1 MKVLIIGGGGREHAL
16 AWKFAQSDRVKD
28 VYVAPGNGG
37 TATMNKGTNVNIAA
51 DDIEGLKAFAK
62 KNENIDL
69 TVVGPEVALVAG
81 VVNAFREEGLKVFGP
96 DANGARLE
104 GSKSFS
110 KRFMEKYGI
119 PTANFKVFTDF
130 EEAKKKNVGVFGYPM
145 VIKADGLAAGKGVVI
160 AKKTEEEALE
170 AMEDMMVKKKVFGE
184 AGETVLVEEFLG
196 GLEASVLCFVD
207 GKTIV
212 PMESVQDYKRIFDN
226 NQGPNTGGMGTYS
239 PNLIYTDSI
248 EEKVRE
254 MVLEPVRKGLEAE
267 KMDYKGVIFIG
278 LMIDGKDIRVLEF
291 NVRFG
296 DPETQVVM
304 PKLQNDIVDVTEA
317 ILDQRLSQVKLEW
330 DPNTYICVILASEGY
345 PENYQKGVQ
354 INGLNDCDL
363 VFHSGTKFEDDVLK
377 TNGGRVL
384 GVIGN
389 GSNIKEARK
398 SVYGQLEKVNF
409 NGMQY
414 RTDIGML
421 IRV

>member
-1 MKVLIIGGGGREHAL
+1 
-16 AWKFAQSDRVKD
+16 
-28 VYVAPGNGG
+28 
-37 TATMNKGTNVNIAA
+37 
-51 DDIEGLKAFAK
+51 
-62 KNENIDL
+62 
-69 TVVGPEVALVAG
+69 
-81 VVNAFREEGLKVFGP
+81 
-96 DANGARLE
+96 
-104 GSKSFS
+104 
-110 KRFMEKYGI
+110 
-119 PTANFKVFTDF
+119 
-130 EEAKKKNVGVFGYPM
+130 
-145 VIKADGLAAGKGVVI
+145 
-160 AKKTEEEALE
+160 
-170 AMEDMMVKKKVFGE
+170 
-184 AGETVLVEEFLG
+184 
-196 GLEASVLCFVD
+196 
-207 GKTIV
+207 
-212 PMESVQDYKRIFDN
+212 
-226 NQGPNTGGMGTYS
+226 
-239 PNLIYTDSI
+239 
-248 EEKVRE
+248 
-254 MVLEPVRKGLEAE
+254 
-267 KMDYKGVIFIG
+267 
-278 LMIDGKDIRVLEF
+278 
-291 NVRFG
+291 
-296 DPETQVVM
+296 M

>member
-37 TATMNKGTNVNIAA
+37 TATMNKGTNVNIDA
-51 DDIEGLKAFAK
+51 DDIEGLKAFA

-130 EEAKKKNVGVFGYPM
+130 EEAKKNVGVFGYPM

-160 AKKTEEEALE
+160 AKTEEEALE
-170 AMEDMMVKKKVFGE
+170 AMEDMMVKKVFGE

-291 NVRFG
+291 NVRLA
-296 DPETQVVM
+296 TQ
-304 PKLQNDIVDVTEA
+304 KHRLLCLNFKT
-317 ILDQRLSQVKLEW
+317 IL
-330 DPNTYICVILASEGY
+330 
-345 PENYQKGVQ
+345 
-354 INGLNDCDL
+354 
-363 VFHSGTKFEDDVLK
+363 
-377 TNGGRVL
+377 
-384 GVIGN
+384 
-389 GSNIKEARK
+389 
-398 SVYGQLEKVNF
+398 
-409 NGMQY
+409 
-414 RTDIGML
+414 
-421 IRV
+421 

>member
-16 AWKFAQSDRVKD
+16 AWKFAQSDKVKD
-28 VYVAPGNGG
+28 VFVAPGNGG
-37 TATMNKGTNVNIAA
+37 TATMNKGTNVDIAA
-51 DDIEGLKAFAK
+51 DDIEGLKAFA

-81 VVNAFREEGLKVFGP
+81 VVDAFRADGLKVFGP
-96 DANGARLE
+96 DASAARLE
-104 GSKSFS
+104 GSKAFS

-130 EEAKKKNVGVFGYPM
+130 EEAKKNVGIFGYPM

-160 AKKTEEEALE
+160 AKTEEEALE
-170 AMEDMMVKKKVFGE
+170 AMEDMMVKKIFGE

-196 GLEASVLCFVD
+196 GIEASVLCFVD
-207 GKTIV
+207 GKSIV

-226 NQGPNTGGMGTYS
+226 NEGPNTGGMGTYS
-239 PNLIYTDSI
+239 PNLIYTDTI

-317 ILDQRLSQVKLEW
+317 ILDQRLNQVKLDW
-330 DPNTYICVILASEGY
+330 DPNTYICVIMASEGY
-345 PENYQKGVQ
+345 PGSYSKGVQ
-354 INGLNDCDL
+354 IEGLSECDL
-363 VFHSGTKFEDDVLK
+363 VFHSGTKLEDDVLK
-377 TNGGRVL
+377 TSGGRVL

-389 GSNIKEARK
+389 GTNIKEARQ
-398 SVYGQLEKVNF
+398 SVYGQLENVKF
-409 NGMQY
+409 DGMQF

-421 IRV
+421 IRN

>member
-1 MKVLIIGGGGREHAL
+1 MR
-16 AWKFAQSDRVKD
+16 
-28 VYVAPGNGG
+28 
-37 TATMNKGTNVNIAA
+37 
-51 DDIEGLKAFAK
+51 

-170 AMEDMMVKKKVFGE
+170 AMEDMMVKKVFGE